1 MENGYFTEF
10 IVLAAIVG
18 GIAAFMVAKKLRD
31 D

>member
-1 MENGYFTEF
+1 MDNGYFIEF

-18 GIAAFMVAKKLRD
+18 GIAAFMIAKRLRD

>member
-1 MENGYFTEF
+1 MDGGYFTEF

-18 GIAAFMVAKKLRD
+18 GIAAFMIIKRLRD

>member
-1 MENGYFTEF
+1 MDNGYFTEF

-18 GIAAFMVAKKLRD
+18 GIAAFMVAKRLRD

>member
-1 MENGYFTEF
+1 MDNGYFTEF